1 MGSTIAQYRA
11 WQVSTSTAPATAL
24 KSQEPTSQEPTSK
37 EPPSQKPTTR
47 GIADPQRV
55 NSRLNARK
63 RSAEKFLN
71 TAQSSRSTPAPPA
84 RGDEPLPQAAAQGFQ
99 KSNPDGRASGPR
111 KELLL
116 DSAKVPLVPSPAPV
130 TRVNEVVQST
140 KNDPLDVADWPTPDP
155 GAKHHQDAQLP
166 LWKTSPKPVPPVS
179 ASAKETAETLRRVT
193 IPAAPLDRASRPAE
207 PKTPFQKIAKRQ
219 DAKPVVEQ
227 PPDPPSH
234 LPRIPEAFSRLM
246 TALHR
251 IGEAT
256 QPQPGSKRKGTEARR
271 VSDRLNPEALHRD
284 RRRAIRRAVPGLVAF
299 YFTGGAP
306 QPYTVADI
314 SATGF
319 YLLTRDHWMP
329 ETMIL
334 MTLQKP
340 VNEGK
345 HRRESITVLTR
356 IVRRGEDGI
365 GAEFVMPE
373 SLDSNNHDIKPGR
386 ATDRMALARFLFS
399 EEFPDSFEIL
409 GCFITP
415 PVEQQPGTEFAIRES
430 GD

>member
-1 MGSTIAQYRA
+1 M
-11 WQVSTSTAPATAL
+11 VP
-24 KSQEPTSQEPTSK
+24 
-37 EPPSQKPTTR
+37 
-47 GIADPQRV
+47 V
-55 NSRLNARK
+55 
-63 RSAEKFLN
+63 
-71 TAQSSRSTPAPPA
+71 
-84 RGDEPLPQAAAQGFQ
+84 PQA
-99 KSNPDGRASGPR
+99 DRA
-111 KELLL
+111 
-116 DSAKVPLVPSPAPV
+116 
-130 TRVNEVVQST
+130 N
-140 KNDPLDVADWPTPDP
+140 
-155 GAKHHQDAQLP
+155 GAIE
-166 LWKTSPKPVPPVS
+166 PKP
-179 ASAKETAETLRRVT
+179 
-193 IPAAPLDRASRPAE
+193 PL
-207 PKTPFQKIAKRQ
+207 QKIARRQ
-219 DAKPVVEQ
+219 GAKPVVEQ

-246 TALHR
+246 TAIHR
-251 IGEAT
+251 IGETPDSQSHAE
-256 QPQPGSKRKGTEARR
+256 QKGTQARR
-271 VSDRLNPEALHRD
+271 VPNPLNPEALHRD
-284 RRRAIRRAVPGLVAF
+284 RRRAIRRTVPGLVAF

-319 YLLTRDHWMP
+319 YLLTRDQWMP

-356 IVRRGEDGI
+356 IVRRGDEGI

-373 SLDSNNHDIKPGR
+373 SLSSNNHDIKPSR

-415 PVEQQPGTEFAIRES
+415 PVEQQPDAGIS
-430 GD
+430 PL